1 MPLTVFW
8 TTLVEGIVA
17 FVATHIDDFF
27 LLALLFAQAQ
37 IQPSWKPWHIWLGGY
52 MGLAGLIVISSLG
65 YLGGLLLPP
74 PVIGLLG
81 LIPIAVGC
89 WRLWRPED
97 EEGIEKELE
106 ELQEHP
112 PQKTWITSLPFLA
125 PPVLMSMILTFANGG
140 DNISL
145 YVPLFASSS
154 PLQLAFFCLIFF
166 LMKGL
171 WFAIAQRLAMQ
182 PAVVKVLT
190 ERGERWVP
198 WILIGLGVW
207 ILFENETWRW
217 LFP

>member
-8 TTLVEGIVA
+8 ATLVEGIVA
-17 FVATHIDDFF
+17 FVFTHIDDFF

-37 IQPSWKPWHIWLGGY
+37 IQPSWKSWHIWLGGY
-52 MGLAGLIVISSLG
+52 IGLAGLIVISSLG
-65 YLGGLLLPP
+65 YLGGLLLAP

-89 WRLWRPED
+89 WKLWRPED
-97 EEGIEKELE
+97 EEVLEKELE

-112 PQKTWITSLPFLA
+112 PKKAWLTFLP
-125 PPVLMSMILTFANGG
+125 PPVLMSVILTFANGG

-145 YVPLFASSS
+145 YIPLFASSS
-154 PLQLAFFCLIFF
+154 PLQLALFSTIFF

-171 WFAIAQRLAMQ
+171 WFAMAQKLAMQ

-190 ERGERWVP
+190 ERVEHWVP

-217 LFP
+217 LVP

>member
-8 TTLVEGIVA
+8 ATLVEGIIA
-17 FVATHIDDFF
+17 FIFTHIDDFF
-27 LLALLFAQAQ
+27 LLTLLFAQAQ
-37 IQPSWKPWHIWLGGY
+37 IQPSWKSWHIWLGGY
-52 MGLAGLIVISSLG
+52 IGLAGLIVISSLG

-81 LIPIAVGC
+81 LIPIAVGG
-89 WRLWRPED
+89 WKLWRPED
-97 EEGIEKELE
+97 EEVLEKGLE

-112 PQKTWITSLPFLA
+112 PKKAWLTFLP
-125 PPVLMSMILTFANGG
+125 PPVLMSVILTFANGG

-154 PLQLAFFCLIFF
+154 PLQLALFSTIFF

-171 WFAIAQRLAMQ
+171 WFAMAQKLAMQ
-182 PAVVKVLT
+182 PAVVQVLT
-190 ERGERWVP
+190 ERGEHWVP

-217 LFP
+217 LLP